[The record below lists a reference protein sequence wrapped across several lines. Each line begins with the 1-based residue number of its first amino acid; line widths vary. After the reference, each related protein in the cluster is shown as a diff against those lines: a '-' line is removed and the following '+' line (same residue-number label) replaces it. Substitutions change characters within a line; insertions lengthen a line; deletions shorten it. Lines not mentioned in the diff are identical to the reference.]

1 VNLNKLLFQA
11 ARKVGVT
18 FNDAYCRELAEAGE
32 KMFKEAEATFPLLEF
47 QAYNSAAGHSID
59 LRSWIKGPGV
69 KKTSFTA
76 QWDNVKQGKR
86 LMAMA
91 VVQTVV
97 NAKWNSGPLKMTF
110 LAANGTLGGKAKDQE
125 DRENNIK
132 RAVVDVVRDELCKKH
147 GSAIQKTL
155 DALKPDSDSLQKALE
170 GVEKNK
176 KRSAGA
182 SRKHAL
188 VRLADAMRSHD
199 FTEEEVLEAWQ
210 MSQVERVMES

>member
-1 VNLNKLLFQA
+1 
-11 ARKVGVT
+11 
-18 FNDAYCRELAEAGE
+18 
-32 KMFKEAEATFPLLEF
+32 MFLEAEVIIPKLQF

-69 KKTSFTA
+69 KKTSILA
-76 QWDNVKQGKR
+76 QWDNVVQGKR

-91 VVQTVV
+91 VCVTVC
-97 NAKWNSGPLKMTF
+97 NAKWTSAPLKMTF
-110 LAANGTLGGKAKDQE
+110 DAPQGVYNDAKKADE
-125 DRENNIK
+125 DRLNNV
-132 RAVVDVVRDELCKKH
+132 RRTVVDTVRDELCNKH
-147 GSAIQKTL
+147 GSAIQKVL
-155 DALKPDSDSLQKALE
+155 DALRPDPVSVQRAQE

-176 KRSAGA
+176 KRSAGN

-199 FTEEEVLEAWQ
+199 FTEDEVLEAWQ